1 MSARSSE
8 DRTRG
13 FYFRFGK
20 RLFDLCLSV
29 PSLFL
34 LSPVFLVSAVMIRL
48 DTPGPIVFS
57 HERMGKD
64 KKFFRLYKFRTMVK
78 DASSIGPPITS
89 ANDPRITRV
98 GRLLRKF
105 KVDEMLQIINIVKGD
120 MSVIGPRPEVK
131 KYIDMFAEDYED
143 VLKIKPGMTDY
154 ALIAFRNEEEIL
166 SRFSDA
172 EEGYMNEVLPEKIKL
187 YRKYITEI
195 SLKTDVK
202 IFFATI
208 WEVLR
213 R

>member
-1 MSARSSE
+1 MSAGSSE
-8 DRTRG
+8 DRTSG
-13 FYFRFGK
+13 LYFRFGK
-20 RLFDLCLSV
+20 RLFDLCLAV

-34 LSPVFLVSAVMIRL
+34 LSPVFLVSAIMIRL

-57 HERMGKD
+57 HERMGKN
-64 KKFFRLYKFRTMVK
+64 KKVFRLYKFRTMVK
-78 DASSIGPPITS
+78 DASRIGPPITS
-89 ANDPRITRV
+89 ANDPRVTRA

-131 KYIDMFAEDYED
+131 KYINMFAEDYED
-143 VLKIKPGMTDY
+143 ILKIKPGMTDY

-187 YRKYITEI
+187 YRKYIMEM